1 MARANPARPQVRP
14 VAAVTGA
21 TGFLGRHLVRALYQA
36 GFDVRVLASRDPV
49 SPPWEGVTPDVVIGR
64 LADADALERLVDGA
78 DAVIHA
84 AGLIKA
90 RSTAEFFEVNAGG
103 SRRLGEAARRRAPGA
118 HLLLVSSLA
127 AREPH
132 LSDYA
137 ASKAAGEAAAREA
150 FAGGR
155 FTVVRPPAVYGPGD
169 RETLGLFKAAANLPF
184 LPLPGSDRARLAL
197 IHVSDAAAQIAALA
211 ASPAVSGVFALPG
224 AKPEGYGWR
233 EVMGTAARAVGR
245 ELPAMPLPA
254 FAVHGVGALGA
265 ALARLRGEA
274 AIFTPGK
281 ARELLHPD
289 WSVAPQ
295 EAAPAPPNASST
307 SSGVSQTQQ
316 VGIGRADGCNSVA
329 FRGVASPCA

>member
-1 MARANPARPQVRP
+1 MARAKPTRP

-21 TGFLGRHLVRALYQA
+21 TGFLGRHLVRALHDA

-49 SPPWEGVTPDVVIGR
+49 SPLWEGLAPEVVIGR
-64 LADADALERLVDGA
+64 LADAGALERLVDGA

-103 SRRLGEAARRRAPGA
+103 SRRLAEAARRRAPSA

-137 ASKAAGEAAAREA
+137 ASKAAGEAAAREV
-150 FAGGR
+150 FADGR
-155 FTVVRPPAVYGPGD
+155 LTVVRPPAVYGPGD
-169 RETLGLFKAAANLPF
+169 RETLGLFKAAASLPF

-211 ASPAVSGVFALPG
+211 ASPTVAGVFALPG
-224 AKPEGYGWR
+224 ARPEGYGWR
-233 EVMGTAARAVGR
+233 EVMAAAARAVGR
-245 ELPAMPLPA
+245 ELPTAPLPA
-254 FAVHGVGALGA
+254 FAVHGAGALGA
-265 ALARLRGEA
+265 VLARLRGEA

-289 WSVAPQ
+289 WSVAPH
-295 EAAPAPPNASST
+295 ERAPGASDCIFDLDRGFADAASWYRSC
-307 SSGVSQTQQ
+307 
-316 VGIGRADGCNSVA
+316 RWL
-329 FRGVASPCA
+329 